1 MTAAGNSQPFQ
12 GVAATYQPAFF
23 QFSFQSTIYAVATHV
38 DFSVAAGNG
47 TLGTP
52 TIPAKPGETIILWG
66 TGFGPTT
73 PAAPVGVEVPPTG
86 FVTASNVTATIG
98 GQPAAVSGAALSQ
111 GFAALYQIVVTVP
124 AGLANGDYP
133 IVATINGAASPGNVM
148 LTAHQ

>member
-47 TLGTP
+47 TLGAP

-86 FVTASNVTATIG
+86 FVDGQQRDGDHRRAAGGRIG
-98 GQPAAVSGAALSQ
+98 CGAITGSRRVIPDRGDSSGGAGQRRLS
-111 GFAALYQIVVTVP
+111 
-124 AGLANGDYP
+124 DRRD
-133 IVATINGAASPGNVM
+133 
-148 LTAHQ
+148 H